1 MGQEDGHAER
11 SNRSWLAD
19 ALDPLENL
27 RALADVQAFG
37 RQAAE
42 DLADRVLAWGE
53 GGGGGGGALANGA
66 SPSPGPGSGV
76 ADVMERLRGDAVVA
90 GEVSIRLVEHAMTLL
105 GILLERLPAG
115 VSSGSP
121 AEALDLSVAGTGEV
135 AAAVFWVHNT
145 SAAVVA
151 SVRPHCAPPRSHHGH
166 ELAADAVAFDPPML
180 DPLPARSTCGI
191 EVSVRVPRDTPA
203 GRYSS
208 IVMASNVPDLYLPL
222 HVTVRETGVES

>member
-53 GGGGGGGALANGA
+53 GGDGGALANGA
-66 SPSPGPGSGV
+66 ASTPGTSSGV

-115 VSSGSP
+115 ASSASP
-121 AEALDLSVAGTGEV
+121 AEALDLSVAGPGE
-135 AAAVFWVHNT
+135 AATAVFWVHNT

-166 ELAADAVAFDPPML
+166 ELAADAVVFDPPSL

-191 EVSVRVPRDTPA
+191 EVSVRVPRGTPA

-222 HVTVRETGVES
+222 HVTVRETEVQE